1 MKHKGEEHTDDD
13 STKKSRKWESLPLVK
28 SPGAKRI
35 WKYARR
41 KFEQA
46 RHLLDEFFGI
56 FEEDDDVYDG
66 SDGMLGGAVSGD
78 NFRLGKNNAAGT
90 GWGPPSGSAGGGGA
104 PNGRFGSEVDE
115 SFLKSRYE
123 AMMKATA
130 NDN

>member
-1 MKHKGEEHTDDD
+1 
-13 STKKSRKWESLPLVK
+13 LVK

-46 RHLLDEFFGI
+46 RHLLDELFGI
-56 FEEDDDVYDG
+56 FEGADDEDDDVYVDG

-78 NFRLGKNNAAGT
+78 NFRSGKNNAAGA
-90 GWGPPSGSAGGGGA
+90 GWGPSTGGAGGGGA

-123 AMMKATA
+123 AMMKAAA
-130 NDN
+130 NEN